1 MLREQLVNQDM
12 LVLVLP
18 ALISL
23 VEHCSEEDYKTL
35 VQPEVKR
42 VLTMSSGRPVQV
54 SLEDILSRNLLLRSY
69 ETQHT
74 IAKALC
80 APQGRFN
87 NFFLPSIFPTFATC
101 M

>member
-1 MLREQLVNQDM
+1 MSISTYLYFFFLIVCKIHFIFVLQKILYRSVFPMLREQLVNQDM

-54 SLEDILSRNLLLRSY
+54 S
-69 ETQHT
+69 Q
-74 IAKALC
+74 
-80 APQGRFN
+80 
-87 NFFLPSIFPTFATC
+87 NFHY
-101 M
+101 